1 MRGLWEFL
9 PWWFHSISWQ
19 IDSDSF
25 QFSKFEFHC
34 LHFPINKTL
43 PCEIRSYWTLHTLWL
58 KLGTEYHLCVIM
70 DSCQQVFSYLLQ
82 RKILGRSERVA
93 SLPGTSCK
101 KVMLFCFKFMFLVA
115 CKVGVIQSSRNLCTC
130 SFPRV
135 WEKEPKWLCG
145 KGFWATAQNSFQ
157 QSPQDQSHF
166 MCFGCKKTTLTPTK
180 SSQMWCEEKIP
191 TFIALYG

>member
-1 MRGLWEFL
+1 MIGLWKFL
-9 PWWFHSISWQ
+9 PWWFCSSSWQ

-34 LHFPINKTL
+34 LHVTKNKIL
-43 PCEIRSYWTLHTLWL
+43 PCEFRSYWHFMVEIRHWVPNV
-58 KLGTEYHLCVIM
+58 CVHGFMSTSLFIFVAEENNGQIRKGGEP
-70 DSCQQVFSYLLQ
+70 SRHILQ
-82 RKILGRSERVA
+82 
-93 SLPGTSCK
+93 
-101 KVMLFCFKFMFLVA
+101 KVMLLCFKLMFLVA

-157 QSPQDQSHF
+157 QPPQDQSHF
-166 MCFGCKKTTLTPTK
+166 TCSGCKKTTLTPTK
-180 SSQMWCEEKIP
+180 SSQMW
-191 TFIALYG
+191 